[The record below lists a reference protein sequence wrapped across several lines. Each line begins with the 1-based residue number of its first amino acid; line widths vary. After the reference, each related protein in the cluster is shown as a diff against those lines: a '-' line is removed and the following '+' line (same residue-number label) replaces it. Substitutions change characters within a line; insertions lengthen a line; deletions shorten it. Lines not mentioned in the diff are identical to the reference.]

1 MEGIKQIISRKAGF
15 LPRTQAQARAALVE
29 GLVDEAVF
37 IWKAVNIHPVLEEPW
52 DFNEIDRL
60 LAKEDLDLETT
71 IVLMTIFER
80 LIRGADKETA
90 LFAAESINAIEK
102 GFARRAK
109 ALRERAAAEPGS
121 GHLERLASL
130 FRDYGMACFARPV
143 LKRFYLG
150 EALGVIAE
158 IRTSKA
164 GAADAGAPGPRR
176 PDMAALEIGILLELG
191 EAGRADARI
200 AEELAAEPDNEGILL
215 LAARSRFE
223 RREWRLV
230 LPSLQCASEVGCGE
244 DFAELRDFWAGG
256 SGDV

>member
-29 GLVDEAVF
+29 GLVDESVF

-109 ALRERAAAEPGS
+109 ALREKAAAEPGA

-150 EALGVIAE
+150 EALAVIAE
-158 IRTSKA
+158 IRASKT
-164 GAADAGAPGPRR
+164 GAATSPVPRGP
-176 PDMAALEIGILLELG
+176 DIAALEIGILLELG
-191 EAGRADARI
+191 EAARADARI

-215 LAARSRFE
+215 LAARARFE

-230 LPSLQCASEVGCGE
+230 LSSLQCASDVGCGE
-244 DFAELRDFWAGG
+244 DFAELRDFWAGWI
-256 SGDV
+256 GDV